1 MSASA
6 QEFPELACY
15 GLAGHSS
22 SPRDLVD
29 EVRHAER
36 LGLGSVFL
44 SERFNVKDAAVM
56 AGVAAGVSERIGIAT
71 AATNHN
77 TRHPLVTATLAM
89 TAHRVSEGRYAL
101 GLGRGFGVLFDLMGV
116 PQVTV
121 LPAVAVGVLTPIASA
136 PGQLPATLLQVAP
149 EASDTISVVGMLL
162 LLIGA
167 AALTARELVRVHRR
181 GGPARIDYGVAHGA
195 IYLLAL
201 VVLWL
206 IALPQTLDG
215 GPLVGSLPYVLL
227 CVVVSAAVLVVSA
240 RARPAAVAAPG
251 GATSARHEEVSA

>member
-89 TAHRVSEGRYAL
+89 TAHRVSECRD
-101 GLGRGFGVLFDLMGV
+101 RGTRSRQRVE
-116 PQVTV
+116 
-121 LPAVAVGVLTPIASA
+121 TPIHRVETPTHRERTHALREQDRRRDRRG
-136 PGQLPATLLQVAP
+136 PG
-149 EASDTISVVGMLL
+149 
-162 LLIGA
+162 
-167 AALTARELVRVHRR
+167 HRR
-181 GGPARIDYGVAHGA
+181 GLRPR
-195 IYLLAL
+195 
-201 VVLWL
+201 
-206 IALPQTLDG
+206 TG
-215 GPLVGSLPYVLL
+215 G
-227 CVVVSAAVLVVSA
+227 
-240 RARPAAVAAPG
+240 
-251 GATSARHEEVSA
+251 